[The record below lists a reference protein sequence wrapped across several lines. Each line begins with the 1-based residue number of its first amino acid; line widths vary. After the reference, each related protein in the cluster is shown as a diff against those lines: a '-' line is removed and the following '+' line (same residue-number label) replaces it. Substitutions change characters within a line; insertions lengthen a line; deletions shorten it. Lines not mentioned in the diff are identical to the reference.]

1 MVLLLA
7 MAFAMAAGLLAWG
20 PVPITPADHRFADER
35 ASFGLP
41 HFVNVISGL
50 PLLAVSLLGLRAT
63 ARGTWPSALRAPWL
77 AFFAMCAALSA
88 AGIAYHVDPG
98 DIGFVLTHLFA
109 AGALTT
115 LTLGFLAERVDAL
128 FGHVRALAAGCGAVC
143 LAGLWW
149 WVGQWAD
156 GSGDLRPLLFLET
169 LPLLLIPAG
178 ALGLTGRHTSAV
190 DWLGMLGLYL
200 LSRIAGFADT
210 AVYAATEWISGHTLM
225 HLAWAGVTGWLAYRA
240 VVAPGAE
247 RSLTAVLGESTQR
260 STSLNTSS

>member
-1 MVLLLA
+1 MSPRMSQACAMVLLLA

-41 HFVNVISGL
+41 HFVNVLSCL

-63 ARGTWPSALRAPWL
+63 ARGTWPAALRAPWL

-98 DIGFVLTHLFA
+98 DVGFVLTHLFA

-128 FGHVRALAAGCGAVC
+128 FGHVRALAAGCGAV
-143 LAGLWW
+143 
-149 WVGQWAD
+149 
-156 GSGDLRPLLFLET
+156 GSPGC
-169 LPLLLIPAG
+169 G
-178 ALGLTGRHTSAV
+178 GGSAS
-190 DWLGMLGLYL
+190 GP
-200 LSRIAGFADT
+200 T
-210 AVYAATEWISGHTLM
+210 AAAICG
-225 HLAWAGVTGWLAYRA
+225 
-240 VVAPGAE
+240 PCC
-247 RSLTAVLGESTQR
+247 
-260 STSLNTSS
+260 SSKRCRCC